1 MKIFKFGGASVKNA
15 EAVRN
20 VAKILSHFKED
31 KILMIVSAM
40 GKTTNALE
48 AICESQYY
56 DKEGKEE
63 VLNESTDF
71 HMNICDGLGL
81 GKHSVRKEIEDD
93 WNAIPQLVE
102 QYKDRDY
109 DFIYDQVISLG
120 EWAST
125 KIVSA
130 YLNEQN
136 IDNKWLESMHCVK
149 TDNTYKEG
157 KVNWEKTLKCCKKE
171 IQPLLKNIN
180 IVVTQGFTGESKEG
194 FTTTLGREGSDY
206 SAAIFSYCL
215 DAESMTVWKD
225 VPGILNADPR
235 KFKNVS
241 KLDKISYREAAEM
254 TYYGAKVI
262 HPKTIKPLQNKN
274 IPLLVK
280 SFIDPDGE
288 GTIISSLAE
297 ETYPPIVVVESNQ
310 NLLHISTRDF
320 SFIAEEHLSHLF
332 ASFAKYRIKVNMMR
346 NTAISFYV
354 CVSHKSDRLN
364 QLIEKLQKDF
374 NIERTI
380 DLELITVR
388 YYNDE
393 VISKLKE
400 GKIVLLEERLK
411 NTAQMVVKNVPVPER
426 ITEI

>member
-1 MKIFKFGGASVKNA
+1 MKVFKFGGASVKNA
-15 EAVRN
+15 DAVRN
-20 VAKILSHFKED
+20 VAKILSNFKED

-48 AICESQYY
+48 AVCESQYY
-56 DKEGKEE
+56 DKERKEE
-63 VLNESTDF
+63 ILHESIDF

-81 GKHSVRKEIEDD
+81 GKHLVRKEIEDD
-93 WNAIPQLVE
+93 WKAIPQLIQ

-130 YLNEQN
+130 YLNEQEIKN
-136 IDNKWLESMHCVK
+136 EWLESMHCIK

-157 KVNWEKTLKCCKKE
+157 KVDWEQTLKCCE
-171 IQPLLKNIN
+171 EGILPLLKKSN
-180 IVVTQGFTGESKEG
+180 IVITQGFTGESKEG
-194 FTTTLGREGSDY
+194 FTITLGREGSDY

-274 IPLLVK
+274 IPLFVK
-280 SFIDPDGE
+280 SFVDPDGE

-297 ETYPPIVVVESNQ
+297 ESYPPIVVVESDQ

-320 SFIAEEHLSHLF
+320 SFVAEEHLSHLF

-374 NIERTI
+374 NVERTI
-380 DLELITVR
+380 NLELITVR

-426 ITEI
+426 ITD

>member
-1 MKIFKFGGASVKNA
+1 MKVFKFGGASVKNA
-15 EAVRN
+15 DAVRN
-20 VAKILSHFKED
+20 VAKILSQFKGD

-48 AICESQYY
+48 AVCESQYY
-56 DKEGKEE
+56 NREDKE
-63 VLNESTDF
+63 VLLGDIIHF
-71 HMNICDGLGL
+71 HMDICDELGL
-81 GKHSVRKEIEDD
+81 EKHLVRKEIEDD
-93 WNAIPQLVE
+93 WKGIPALIVQH
-102 QYKDRDY
+102 KDRSY
-109 DFIYDQVISLG
+109 DFIYDQVVSLG

-130 YLNEQN
+130 YLNEQKIN
-136 IDNKWLESMHCVK
+136 NEWLESMYCIK
-149 TDNTYKEG
+149 TDDTYKEG
-157 KVNWEKTLKCCKKE
+157 KVNWEETLESCKKE
-171 IQPLLKNIN
+171 IYPLLKKIN
-180 IVVTQGFTGESKEG
+180 IVVTQGFTGESEEG

-241 KLDKISYREAAEM
+241 KLDKISYREATEM

-274 IPLLVK
+274 IPLWVK
-280 SFIDPDGE
+280 SFVDPDSS

-297 ETYPPIVVVESNQ
+297 ETYPPIVVVEPNQ
-310 NLLHISTRDF
+310 CLLHISTRDF
-320 SFIAEEHLSHLF
+320 SFVAEEHLSHLF
-332 ASFAKYRIKVNMMR
+332 ASFAEYRIKVNMMR

-354 CVSHKSDRLN
+354 CVSHKSDRLDN
-364 QLIEKLQKDF
+364 LVEKLEKDF
-374 NIERTI
+374 NVEQTTH
-380 DLELITVR
+380 LELITVR

-400 GKIVLLEERLK
+400 GTIVLLEERLK
-411 NTAQMVVKNVPVPER
+411 NTAQMVVKNVPIPER
-426 ITEI
+426 ITS